1 MQSILRTQRSVNSH
15 YVSNKITSARR
26 GVSPSLR
33 MTTIN
38 PSQSALIA
46 DWKQS
51 AAILPFIQRRHYSNK
66 STGTDVVSQHDIAY
80 FKNKSFSNEQI
91 TQVKITTKGVS
102 FRVIPLPTGSEDIL
116 KATELFIHTFF
127 KSVIQSHPDSSALG
141 GEKVLLFNPSIPA
154 KGKPDSSFLMA
165 FDGEQDPHFHGGP
178 RHLDMWSS
186 KPWTVIVGGADALV
200 LDDPIIPFTKIQFPA
215 GHVSLSFSK
224 GMLHGFSGEGIGAIS
239 THWTD
244 AEELATAST
253 NTGGVAG
260 TNSKELMSTLTKFVD
275 KEKIQIIGDQS
286 IPWQSVAALQS
297 SITNDDY

>member
-91 TQVKITTKGVS
+91 TQVKRTTKGGS
-102 FRVIPLPTGSEDIL
+102 FRVIPLPAGSEHIL
-116 KATELFIHTFF
+116 KATEIFIHTF
-127 KSVIQSHPDSSALG
+127 
-141 GEKVLLFNPSIPA
+141 
-154 KGKPDSSFLMA
+154 
-165 FDGEQDPHFHGGP
+165 
-178 RHLDMWSS
+178 
-186 KPWTVIVGGADALV
+186 
-200 LDDPIIPFTKIQFPA
+200 
-215 GHVSLSFSK
+215 
-224 GMLHGFSGEGIGAIS
+224 
-239 THWTD
+239 
-244 AEELATAST
+244 
-253 NTGGVAG
+253 
-260 TNSKELMSTLTKFVD
+260 
-275 KEKIQIIGDQS
+275 
-286 IPWQSVAALQS
+286 
-297 SITNDDY
+297 